1 MSVHMDSIASK
12 VRRMSLADNVNINQD
27 AGTSAAF
34 HMNDKVEVKENPDV
48 KNSG

>member
-1 MSVHMDSIASK
+1 
-12 VRRMSLADNVNINQD
+12 MSLADNVNINQD
-27 AGTSAAF
+27 AGTSVAF